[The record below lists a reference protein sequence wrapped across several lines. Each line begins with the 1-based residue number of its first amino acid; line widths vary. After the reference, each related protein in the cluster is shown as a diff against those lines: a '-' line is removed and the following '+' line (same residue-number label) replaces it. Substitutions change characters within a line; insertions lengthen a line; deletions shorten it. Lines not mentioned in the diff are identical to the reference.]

1 MIENSVVNLRYSAE
15 HFVFVTRILNW
26 IEVFDDYKRSG
37 SSLDEY
43 YQNGFIK
50 FLKGRYQN
58 FTLPSFHSLK
68 THLSKIDIHGKTYY
82 CSKTSGAASDAFW
95 KKIYLEY
102 LSKGNGDVNDFY
114 RNKHDEINVSK
125 MTFIRHLD
133 RARDLLGLPAT
144 TTAAAQSGN
153 VTSKNQ
159 ELKHT
164 KKEDLKENFLKDEES
179 IVIHQLTAEECQIS
193 QPKTLRLQNI
203 KTIKA
208 TGTAKTTSLST
219 AKTVS
224 IHYGE
229 LTLSFDTQ
237 TPEQSVASIIQE
249 LRRG

>member
-37 SSLDEY
+37 SSLDDY
-43 YQNGFIK
+43 YQDGFIK

-68 THLSKIDIHGKTYY
+68 THLSKIDIYGKTYY

-153 VTSKNQ
+153 ATSKNQ
-159 ELKHT
+159 EQKHT
-164 KKEDLKENFLKDEES
+164 KKEELKENFLKNEES

-193 QPKTLRLQNI
+193 QPKTMRLQNV
-203 KTIKA
+203 KGTKA
-208 TGTAKTTSLST
+208 LGTAKTTSLST

-229 LTLSFDTQ
+229 LTLSFDTP

>member
-1 MIENSVVNLRYSAE
+1 MIEKSVVNLRYSAE

-153 VTSKNQ
+153 ATSKNQ
-159 ELKHT
+159 EQKHT
-164 KKEDLKENFLKDEES
+164 KKEELKENFLKNEES

-193 QPKTLRLQNI
+193 QPKTMHLQNV
-203 KTIKA
+203 KGTKA
-208 TGTAKTTSLST
+208 LGTAKTTSLST
-219 AKTVS
+219 AKTIS

>member
-37 SSLDEY
+37 SSLDDY
-43 YQNGFIK
+43 YQDGFIK

-114 RNKHDEINVSK
+114 RNKHDEINISK

-159 ELKHT
+159 EQKHT
-164 KKEDLKENFLKDEES
+164 KNEELKENFLKDEES

-219 AKTVS
+219 AKTIS

>member
-1 MIENSVVNLRYSAE
+1 MIEKSVVNLRYSAE

-37 SSLDEY
+37 CSLDDY

-68 THLSKIDIHGKTYY
+68 THLTKIDSYGKTYY

-102 LSKGNGDVNDFY
+102 LSKGNGDVNAFY

-133 RARDLLGLPAT
+133 RARELLGLPAA

-153 VTSKNQ
+153 AASKNQ
-159 ELKHT
+159 EQKHT
-164 KKEDLKENFLKDEES
+164 KKEELKENFLKSEES
-179 IVIHQLTAEECQIS
+179 IVIHQLTAEECQMS
-193 QPKTLRLQNI
+193 QPKTLRLQNV
-203 KTIKA
+203 KTTKA
-208 TGTAKTTSLST
+208 TVTAKNTSLST

>member
-153 VTSKNQ
+153 ATSKNQ

-164 KKEDLKENFLKDEES
+164 KKEELKENFLKNEES

-208 TGTAKTTSLST
+208 LGTAKTTSLST

>member
-153 VTSKNQ
+153 ATSKNQ
-159 ELKHT
+159 EQKHT
-164 KKEDLKENFLKDEES
+164 KKEELKENFLKNEES

-203 KTIKA
+203 KTTKA
-208 TGTAKTTSLST
+208 PGTAKTTSLST

>member
-1 MIENSVVNLRYSAE
+1 MIEKSVVNPSYSAE

-37 SSLDEY
+37 CSLDDY
-43 YQNGFIK
+43 YQNGLFK

-125 MTFIRHLD
+125 ITFIRHLD

-144 TTAAAQSGN
+144 TTGAAQSGN

-219 AKTVS
+219 AKTIS

>member
-37 SSLDEY
+37 SSLDDY
-43 YQNGFIK
+43 YQDGFIK

-114 RNKHDEINVSK
+114 RNKHDEINISK

-219 AKTVS
+219 AKTIS

>member
-1 MIENSVVNLRYSAE
+1 MVRLITVVKHL
-15 HFVFVTRILNW
+15 
-26 IEVFDDYKRSG
+26 
-37 SSLDEY
+37 
-43 YQNGFIK
+43 
-50 FLKGRYQN
+50 GR
-58 FTLPSFHSLK
+58 PV
-68 THLSKIDIHGKTYY
+68 
-82 CSKTSGAASDAFW
+82 DAFW

-133 RARDLLGLPAT
+133 RARDLLGLPAA

-153 VTSKNQ
+153 AASKNQ
-159 ELKHT
+159 EQKHT
-164 KKEDLKENFLKDEES
+164 KKEELKENFLKSEES
-179 IVIHQLTAEECQIS
+179 IVIHQLTAEECQMS
-193 QPKTLRLQNI
+193 QPKTLRLQNV
-203 KTIKA
+203 KTTKA
-208 TGTAKTTSLST
+208 TVTAKNTSLST

>member
-37 SSLDEY
+37 CSLDDY

-68 THLSKIDIHGKTYY
+68 THLTKIDSYGKTYY

-133 RARDLLGLPAT
+133 RARDLLGLPAA

-153 VTSKNQ
+153 AASKNQ
-159 ELKHT
+159 EQKHT
-164 KKEDLKENFLKDEES
+164 KKEELKENFLKSEES
-179 IVIHQLTAEECQIS
+179 IVIHQLTAEECQMS
-193 QPKTLRLQNI
+193 QPKTLRLQNV
-203 KTIKA
+203 KTTKA
-208 TGTAKTTSLST
+208 TVTAKNTSLST

>member
-1 MIENSVVNLRYSAE
+1 MIEKSVVNLRYSAE

-37 SSLDEY
+37 CSLDDY

-68 THLSKIDIHGKTYY
+68 THLTKIDSYGKTYY

-133 RARDLLGLPAT
+133 RARDLLGLPAA

-153 VTSKNQ
+153 AASKNQ
-159 ELKHT
+159 EQKHT
-164 KKEDLKENFLKDEES
+164 KKEELKENFLKNEES
-179 IVIHQLTAEECQIS
+179 IVIHQLTAEECQMS
-193 QPKTLRLQNI
+193 QPKTLRLQNV
-203 KTIKA
+203 KTTKA
-208 TGTAKTTSLST
+208 TVTAKNTSLST

>member
-1 MIENSVVNLRYSAE
+1 MIEKSVVNLRYSAE

-37 SSLDEY
+37 CSLDDY

-68 THLSKIDIHGKTYY
+68 THLTKIDSYGKTYY

-133 RARDLLGLPAT
+133 RARDLLGLPAA

-153 VTSKNQ
+153 AASKNQ
-159 ELKHT
+159 EQKHT
-164 KKEDLKENFLKDEES
+164 KKEELKENFLKSEES
-179 IVIHQLTAEECQIS
+179 IVIHQLTAEECQMS
-193 QPKTLRLQNI
+193 QPKTLRLQNV
-203 KTIKA
+203 KTTKA
-208 TGTAKTTSLST
+208 TVTAKNTSLST

>member
-153 VTSKNQ
+153 ATSKNQ
-159 ELKHT
+159 EQKHT
-164 KKEDLKENFLKDEES
+164 KKEELKENFLKNEES

-219 AKTVS
+219 AKTIS

>member
-68 THLSKIDIHGKTYY
+68 THLSKIDIYGKTYY
-82 CSKTSGAASDAFW
+82 CSKISGAASDAFW

-153 VTSKNQ
+153 ATSKNQ

-164 KKEDLKENFLKDEES
+164 KKEELKENFLKNEES
-179 IVIHQLTAEECQIS
+179 IVIHQLTAEECQMS
-193 QPKTLRLQNI
+193 QPKTLRLQNV
-203 KTIKA
+203 KTTKA
-208 TGTAKTTSLST
+208 TVTAKNTSLST

>member
-1 MIENSVVNLRYSAE
+1 MIEKSVENPRCGADK
-15 HFVFVTRILNW
+15 FVFVTRILNW
-26 IEVFDDYKRSG
+26 VEVFDDYKRSG
-37 SSLDEY
+37 RSLNEY
-43 YQNGFIK
+43 YQNGFFK

-68 THLSKIDIHGKTYY
+68 THLSKIDIYGKTYY
-82 CSKTSGAASDAFW
+82 CCKISGAASDAFW

-114 RNKHDEINVSK
+114 RDKHDEINVSK

-219 AKTVS
+219 AKTIS

>member
-1 MIENSVVNLRYSAE
+1 MIEKSVVNLRYSAE

-37 SSLDEY
+37 CSLDDY

-68 THLSKIDIHGKTYY
+68 THLTKIDSYGKTYY

-114 RNKHDEINVSK
+114 RSKHDEINVSK

-133 RARDLLGLPAT
+133 RARDLLGLPAA

-153 VTSKNQ
+153 AASKNQ
-159 ELKHT
+159 EQKHT
-164 KKEDLKENFLKDEES
+164 KKEELKENFLKSEES
-179 IVIHQLTAEECQIS
+179 IVIHQLTAEECQMS
-193 QPKTLRLQNI
+193 QPKTLRLQNV
-203 KTIKA
+203 KTTKA
-208 TGTAKTTSLST
+208 TVTAKNTSLST

>member
-1 MIENSVVNLRYSAE
+1 MIEKSVVNLRYSAE

-68 THLSKIDIHGKTYY
+68 THLTKIDSYGKTYY

-133 RARDLLGLPAT
+133 RARDLLGLPAA

-153 VTSKNQ
+153 AASKNQ
-159 ELKHT
+159 EQKHT
-164 KKEDLKENFLKDEES
+164 KKEELKENFLKSEES
-179 IVIHQLTAEECQIS
+179 IVIHQLTAEECQMS
-193 QPKTLRLQNI
+193 QPKTLRLQNV
-203 KTIKA
+203 KTTKA
-208 TGTAKTTSLST
+208 TVTAKNTSLST

>member
-1 MIENSVVNLRYSAE
+1 MIEKSVVNLRYSAE

-37 SSLDEY
+37 CSLDDY

-68 THLSKIDIHGKTYY
+68 THLTKIDSYGKTYY

-133 RARDLLGLPAT
+133 RARDLLGLPAA

-153 VTSKNQ
+153 AASKNQ
-159 ELKHT
+159 EQKHT
-164 KKEDLKENFLKDEES
+164 KKEELKENFLKSEES
-179 IVIHQLTAEECQIS
+179 IVIHQLTAEECQMS
-193 QPKTLRLQNI
+193 QPKTLRLQNV
-203 KTIKA
+203 KTTKA
-208 TGTAKTTSLST
+208 TVTAKNTSLST

-229 LTLSFDTQ
+229 LTLSFDSQ

>member
-114 RNKHDEINVSK
+114 RDKHDEINVSK

-219 AKTVS
+219 AKTIS

>member
-37 SSLDEY
+37 RSLNEY
-43 YQNGFIK
+43 YQNGFFK

-153 VTSKNQ
+153 ATSKNQ
-159 ELKHT
+159 EQKHT
-164 KKEDLKENFLKDEES
+164 KNEELKENFLKDEES

-219 AKTVS
+219 AKTIS

>member
-1 MIENSVVNLRYSAE
+1 MIEKSVVNPSYSAE

-37 SSLDEY
+37 CSLDDY

-68 THLSKIDIHGKTYY
+68 THLTKIDSYGKTYY

-133 RARDLLGLPAT
+133 RARDLLGLPAA

-153 VTSKNQ
+153 AASKNQ
-159 ELKHT
+159 EQKHT
-164 KKEDLKENFLKDEES
+164 KKEELKENFLKSEES
-179 IVIHQLTAEECQIS
+179 IVIHQLTAEECQMS
-193 QPKTLRLQNI
+193 QPKTLRLQNV
-203 KTIKA
+203 KTTKA
-208 TGTAKTTSLST
+208 TVTAKNTSLST